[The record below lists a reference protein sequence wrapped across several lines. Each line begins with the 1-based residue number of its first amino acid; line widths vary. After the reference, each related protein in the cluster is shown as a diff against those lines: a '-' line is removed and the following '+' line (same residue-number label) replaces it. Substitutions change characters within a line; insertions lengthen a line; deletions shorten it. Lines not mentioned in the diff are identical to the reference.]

1 MRYNSKKPL
10 TEKQREFICDWL
22 LDSLIPYTPGETTMS
37 KEIAQ
42 QKDTT
47 AMQPAPAATPVS
59 AFSSIEAFESIQ
71 RMAQMLAASKL
82 IPKEYQNDI
91 PNCVIA
97 MEMANRI
104 GTSPLP
110 VMQSLVIVH
119 GRPTWAAQWI
129 IAAVNSTGKFS
140 PLRFDISDEGPEEK
154 VEYTYFVDRKPR
166 KGFEV
171 IHNRTCRAWCIE
183 RATGER
189 LQSTEISIRMAV
201 QEGWYSKPGSK
212 WVTMPEQMLQ
222 YRAASFFGRL
232 YAPEVLLGMPTAEEA
247 HDVHDLN
254 TIDASGNVVEDNT
267 TTADLNDQIKNA
279 GKPKRRARKEPEQ
292 KPETATQAEAQAATD
307 AEPEKATD
315 QPDTSLRAL
324 SRCRNEM
331 TACTTFDDLDLAKD
345 KYREVITN
353 PAHLTAAKDHY
364 LECMRKL
371 EGKE

>member
-1 MRYNSKKPL
+1 
-10 TEKQREFICDWL
+10 
-22 LDSLIPYTPGETTMS
+22 MS
-37 KEIAQ
+37 NEIAQ
-42 QKDTT
+42 QKDT
-47 AMQPAPAATPVS
+47 AMQPAAPATPVS
-59 AFSSIEAFESIQ
+59 AFSSIEAFENIQ

-166 KGFEV
+166 KGVEL
-171 IHNRTCRAWCIE
+171 INNRTCRAWCIE
-183 RATGER
+183 HATGAR

-212 WVTMPEQMLQ
+212 WQTMPEQMLQ

-232 YAPEVLLGMPTAEEA
+232 YAPEVLLGMPTSDEA
-247 HDVHDLN
+247 RDVHDLN
-254 TIDASGNVVEDNT
+254 TVDAAGNVIEDVT
-267 TTADLNDQIKNA
+267 TTQALNESIKA
-279 GKPKRRARKEPEQ
+279 KPARKPAKKQE
-292 KPETATQAEAQAATD
+292 KPAAK
-307 AEPEKATD
+307 AEPETPGPATAAYEMAGGIKQ
-315 QPDTSLRAL
+315 QPGPAGDENKPSHTPDPSLQVL

-331 TACTTFDDLDLAKD
+331 SACTTFDDLDLVKD
-345 KYREVITN
+345 EYRELITN
-353 PAHLTAAKDHY
+353 PDYVAAAKEHY
-364 LECMRKL
+364 MLCMRKL
-371 EGKE
+371 EGKD